1 MAGMSAV
8 ARHELQDSAVVSSEM
23 RINLAIRQRFKSLQQ
38 AFRRMDDDRDGF
50 LSAQEFVAGV
60 ERRLKVKVAPKLLEE
75 IIRRADT
82 DRDGRLSYQEFL
94 VHFRTVPA
102 SAALEDGTSDNLST
116 VELCKLLL
124 QVRLALPRRNSLN
137 PS

>member
-94 VHFRTVPA
+94 VHFRTVPPPPPVLSGHAA
-102 SAALEDGTSDNLST
+102 SPT
-116 VELCKLLL
+116 
-124 QVRLALPRRNSLN
+124 PY
-137 PS
+137 